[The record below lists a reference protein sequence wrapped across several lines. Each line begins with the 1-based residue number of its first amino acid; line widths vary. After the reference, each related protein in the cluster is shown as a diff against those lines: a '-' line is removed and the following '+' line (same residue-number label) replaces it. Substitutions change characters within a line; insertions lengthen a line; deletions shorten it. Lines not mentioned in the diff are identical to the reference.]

1 MLLKHGFRAIKIA
14 PESSVNER
22 GELNWLHNMKI
33 GRIPLFHS
41 ALKWKV
47 LPPCPIL
54 GCHPNEPC
62 SYNEAFGEKRPG
74 GVGVAG
80 RAGWD
85 LWGPPQATS
94 GAQLGSSFRKQSPGA
109 RAALGALKPGMF
121 SVVLSRRGN
130 LGSDVI
136 LI

>member
-22 GELNWLHNMKI
+22 GGLNWLHNMKI
-33 GRIPLFHS
+33 GRIPLFRS

-54 GCHPNEPC
+54 GRHPNEPC

-74 GVGVAG
+74 GVGAAG

-85 LWGPPQATS
+85 LWGPPRPPQ
-94 GAQLGSSFRKQSPGA
+94 GLSSA
-109 RAALGALKPGMF
+109 AALGSRALGQELP
-121 SVVLSRRGN
+121 
-130 LGSDVI
+130 LGR
-136 LI
+136 